1 VADWHQALQEAG
13 LHARAEFDVVAP
25 FNGSERQLYTD
36 LATLLPTRRQQLA
49 GIVDALALQ
58 AREHAGG
65 RACASQPDRRGRHA
79 PRAAGRR
86 LCRRAAPAAFVR
98 EFQDG
103 VRRHARRAVD
113 GCWRCTPF
121 APTTPNWPTC
131 PRWPG
136 AGRTTCSTPR
146 LKTPARAWAWAP

>member
-1 VADWHQALQEAG
+1 MPVLNFVRDAASRVADWHQALQEAG

-65 RACASQPDRRGRHA
+65 RACGQPA
-79 PRAAGRR
+79 
-86 LCRRAAPAAFVR
+86 
-98 EFQDG
+98 
-103 VRRHARRAVD
+103 
-113 GCWRCTPF
+113 
-121 APTTPNWPTC
+121 
-131 PRWPG
+131 
-136 AGRTTCSTPR
+136 
-146 LKTPARAWAWAP
+146 